1 MILMFLDIARQPL
14 GRTWPN
20 VFSTPAMLIL
30 CPSTTTTGLDAMIHV
45 LLCTPNAIS
54 NLSAFGQTLA
64 LGQPPSLGDWVDKP
78 KAAHEAGNSSR
89 LPATIYIRNSPFL
102 SLLFAC
108 QREREREAPPPPPD
122 QFIRIWANA
131 TNCSPL
137 HNHPPSPPITTPI
150 AVDLCPPPVYGRR
163 DEHCHYSYTYMRPTS
178 SDPVADAAS
187 FAPSWSSFSSSICH
201 PCIRY

>member
-108 QREREREAPPPPPD
+108 QREREREAPPPPPRPVHTD
-122 QFIRIWANA
+122 MGKCDKLQP
-131 TNCSPL
+131 TPQ
-137 HNHPPSPPITTPI
+137 SPPVTPHHH
-150 AVDLCPPPVYGRR
+150 P
-163 DEHCHYSYTYMRPTS
+163 HCR
-178 SDPVADAAS
+178 
-187 FAPSWSSFSSSICH
+187 
-201 PCIRY
+201 